1 MVDTVDFENLEALS
15 DMFECILL
23 INITMCSQLIA
34 FLPGASERGGML
46 DWRMVT
52 LV

>member
-15 DMFECILL
+15 NMFECVLL
-23 INITMCSQLIA
+23 VNITMCSQLIA
-34 FLPGASERGGML
+34 FTSGTSKGGGML
-46 DWRMVT
+46 NWRVVS